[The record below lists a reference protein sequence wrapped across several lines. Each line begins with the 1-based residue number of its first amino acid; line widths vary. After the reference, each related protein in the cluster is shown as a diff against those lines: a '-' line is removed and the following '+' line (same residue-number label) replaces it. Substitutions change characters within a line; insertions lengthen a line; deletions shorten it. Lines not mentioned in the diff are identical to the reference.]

1 MVLETEN
8 DKAFTTPLQPD
19 IAFAVM
25 HIEQMSVSP
34 LFCQEGNMEKII
46 NFFEK
51 NVKLILGT
59 IFVVCILNCIICI
72 CKDIKLLEALLVFGI
87 SIGLFFVA
95 WGMVFVVL
103 GLQKINPSCP
113 ESVFK
118 FFCYFI
124 IIIGAIGV
132 LFGIVHDII
141 LCLIK
146 DKNDMFPFAYSTG
159 SLGFIYGSIF
169 LYRKTFGN
177 RSREE

>member
-1 MVLETEN
+1 
-8 DKAFTTPLQPD
+8 
-19 IAFAVM
+19 
-25 HIEQMSVSP
+25 
-34 LFCQEGNMEKII
+34 MEKII
-46 NFFEK
+46 KFFEK
-51 NVKLILGT
+51 NVKLILGS

-72 CKDIKLLEALLVFGI
+72 CKDIKLLEALLGFGI

-95 WGMVFVVL
+95 WGMIFVVL

-132 LFGIVHDII
+132 LFGIVHDTI